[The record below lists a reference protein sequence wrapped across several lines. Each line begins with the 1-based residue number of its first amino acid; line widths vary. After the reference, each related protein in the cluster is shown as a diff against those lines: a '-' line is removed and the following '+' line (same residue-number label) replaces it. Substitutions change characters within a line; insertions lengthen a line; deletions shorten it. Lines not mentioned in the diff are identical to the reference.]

1 VKPFG
6 EGGFYSSPAVAFGR
20 VYAARDDGTV
30 YAFDERT
37 GKIEWFFQTHNFVY
51 GSPAVARAPGT
62 PPSVYIGSYDE
73 HFYALDARTGK
84 VRWKYDVRGP
94 VPGTATVIGHT
105 VYTSS
110 FKTKD
115 SVGLD
120 VRDGRRTFELEEAG
134 YTPVVSDGR
143 HLYLTGYFELIG
155 LMPKRR

>member
-1 VKPFG
+1 
-6 EGGFYSSPAVAFGR
+6 
-20 VYAARDDGTV
+20 
-30 YAFDERT
+30 
-37 GKIEWFFQTHNFVY
+37 
-51 GSPAVARAPGT
+51 
-62 PPSVYIGSYDE
+62 VYIGSYDE

-120 VRDGRRTFELEEAG
+120 VRDGRRTFQLEEAG

-155 LMPKRR
+155 LMPKRG